1 MFRPLG
7 FPHAKIFHRGR
18 RVSGIRTLFVFY
30 HPAPSRLPIANLFR
44 QIDLSLLRRWGIQSH
59 PANLRT
65 PLRTGCRVPF
75 GFLRRIPNRILRKCT
90 FSFCSL
96 LFIYFPC
103 RSTVMPPISHK
114 IYNQKS
120 INTSSQSCF
129 YDIARLFIRPILPS
143 PPRKKRRITVAHGI
157 QYRLSFLPAFLL
169 GNTISNTA
177 PFALYDVIFPPCIFT
192 ISFVS
197 ASPMPVFPFLPV

>member
-1 MFRPLG
+1 MQKSFIGDGGYRGFEHYSCSIIPLPHDCRLLICFDKLI
-7 FPHAKIFHRGR
+7 FPYSADGTFKVI
-18 RVSGIRTLFVFY
+18 
-30 HPAPSRLPIANLFR
+30 R
-44 QIDLSLLRRWGIQSH
+44 QIFELHSERDAEFPLAFFVVYPTAYFANVLFHFDLS
-59 PANLRT
+59 
-65 PLRTGCRVPF
+65 F
-75 GFLRRIPNRILRKCT
+75 
-90 FSFCSL
+90 
-96 LFIYFPC
+96 LFIFPC

-129 YDIARLFIRPILPS
+129 YDIERLFIRPILPS

-157 QYRLSFLPAFLL
+157 QYRLLLLPAFLL
-169 GNTISNTA
+169 GKAISNAA
-177 PFALYDVIFPPCIFT
+177 PFALYEVIFPPCIFT

>member
-30 HPAPSRLPIANLFR
+30 HPAPSRFRLLICFDKLIFSYSADGTFKVIR
-44 QIDLSLLRRWGIQSH
+44 QILELHSEGDAEFSLAFFVVCPTAYLANVPFHFDLS
-59 PANLRT
+59 
-65 PLRTGCRVPF
+65 F
-75 GFLRRIPNRILRKCT
+75 
-90 FSFCSL
+90 
-96 LFIYFPC
+96 LFIFQC

-143 PPRKKRRITVAHGI
+143 HPRKKRRIPQRT
-157 QYRLSFLPAFLL
+157 SFNIAFRF
-169 GNTISNTA
+169 
-177 PFALYDVIFPPCIFT
+177 FALCFLARQSRTPPRLHCT
-192 ISFVS
+192 
-197 ASPMPVFPFLPV
+197 M